1 MYRQVLY
8 HSRATREMSAQDLH
22 DLLAQARDL
31 NQTHGITGLLFYI
44 ERHFI
49 QCIEGATAD
58 IGQLVDNIRVDDRNT
73 AFDILFDRDIPT
85 RAFPGWS
92 MGWRAFAIDDLR
104 DEPGFHDIRNA
115 DDLDALATPGNV
127 AFNLMRNFY
136 TANAG
141 RSF

>member
-8 HSRATREMSAQDLH
+8 HSRATREMSTQDLR

-31 NQTHGITGLLFYI
+31 NQAHGITGLLFYV
-44 ERHFI
+44 ELHFM
-49 QCIEGATAD
+49 QCIEGAAAD
-58 IGQLVDNIRVDDRNT
+58 IGQLVDNIRADDRNT

-92 MGWRAFAIDDLR
+92 MGWRAFDIDDLR
-104 DEPGFHDIRNA
+104 GEPGFHDIRNA
-115 DDLDALATPGNV
+115 DDLDALATAGNV
-127 AFNLMRNFY
+127 AFDLMRSFY